1 MSCVA
6 IKKYKVK
13 KKNVTPCTSIEFAPS
28 AAAAALSNPSSC
40 SHHHWRGAE
49 PRFRFAPVQAS

>member
-40 SHHHWRGAE
+40 ST
-49 PRFRFAPVQAS
+49 